1 VSWLQRNRWGLIVLG
16 PALAAVVALSAQSV
30 QAAIAAQPRVAV
42 PADADGWYHLA
53 ESKMRLSTLEHATGL
68 LTSSGRPF
76 TTPPHVV
83 LWRAQVDFE
92 VGNDALIGDCRVSL
106 EDDLGRTYDT
116 DPDLELA
123 GSIGGTSQGCL
134 QLDDADPHYT
144 NAEFFALPESA
155 HPVAVRVVVEGYQP
169 LYVRMPVPSE

>member
-42 PADADGWYHLA
+42 PADAEGWYHLA

-68 LTSSGRPF
+68 VTAAGRPF
-76 TTPPHVV
+76 TPATHVV
-83 LWRAQVDFE
+83 IWRAVIDFDAD
-92 VGNDALIGDCRVSL
+92 NDALIGDCQVSV

-123 GSIGGTSQGCL
+123 GSVGGTSRGCL
-134 QLDDADPHYT
+134 RVDDSTTRYS

-155 HPVAVRVVVEGYQP
+155 QPIAVRVVVDGYQP
-169 LYVRMPVPSE
+169 LYVRMPRR